1 MLNSNENIG
10 KFNTQDAFRNVKKFN
25 TNYQQYSDAIPRGL
39 EEAELR
45 GYILGGLSED
55 SRNGDMIGYLANTER
70 EQEEG
75 EREE

>member
-1 MLNSNENIG
+1 ME
-10 KFNTQDAFRNVKKFN
+10 KFN
-25 TNYQQYSDAIPRGL
+25 TNSQQYYDAIPPGL

-45 GYILGGLSED
+45 EYLLGGLSED
-55 SRNGDMIGYLANTER
+55 SRNGELIGYLANTER